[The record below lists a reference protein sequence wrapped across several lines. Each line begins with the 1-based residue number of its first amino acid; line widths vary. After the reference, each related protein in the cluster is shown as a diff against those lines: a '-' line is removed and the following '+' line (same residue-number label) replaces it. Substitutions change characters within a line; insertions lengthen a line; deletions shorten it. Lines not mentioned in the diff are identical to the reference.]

1 MEKDFKVVMTYPVLH
16 RFLPREGTP
25 QSQSRKVGNPVSLHL
40 TGNRD
45 HRNLGNDRS
54 EYF

>member
-1 MEKDFKVVMTYPVLH
+1 MVKDFKVVMAYPVLH

-25 QSQSRKVGNPVSLHL
+25 QSQTSKVGNPVSLHL
-40 TGNRD
+40 TGNKDR
-45 HRNLGNDRS
+45 RSLGNDRS